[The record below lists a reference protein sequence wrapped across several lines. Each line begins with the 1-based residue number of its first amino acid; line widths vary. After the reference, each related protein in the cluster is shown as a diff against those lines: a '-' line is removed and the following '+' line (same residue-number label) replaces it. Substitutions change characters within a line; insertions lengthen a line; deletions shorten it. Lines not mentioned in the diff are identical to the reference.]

1 MVKIA
6 GGGASQPRGAGQAQ
20 RRCRGR
26 GHGTEGG
33 DPLRVETPAFA
44 KGARE
49 AGTAFLGA
57 AYGYGAPGELT
68 GEGSLGEA
76 ASPDGLRSY
85 LFL

>member
-1 MVKIA
+1 MKIA
-6 GGGASQPRGAGQAQ
+6 VIYWTQTGNTGAMASAVA
-20 RRCRGR
+20 
-26 GHGTEGG
+26 E
-33 DPLRVETPAFA
+33 
-44 KGARE
+44 GARE

-57 AYGYGAPGELT
+57 AYGYGAPGELA